1 MSLFFYFI
9 NVDIKLYYI
18 NKLVKKRFYFIIYYL
33 LNDNILMFF
42 SVLNNI
48 YLFLSY
54 LYYND
59 YNV

>member
-1 MSLFFYFI
+1 MNLFFYFI

-42 SVLNNI
+42 SVLNSI
-48 YLFLSY
+48 DLFLSNFV
-54 LYYND
+54 L
-59 YNV
+59 